1 MDGGEMGE
9 LGRVSFVAICRVVRP
24 YTGRDG
30 GVLCGQGDVTWIPIP
45 DASPWPAARP
55 FRRRECQPG

>member
-24 YTGRDG
+24 FTGRDG